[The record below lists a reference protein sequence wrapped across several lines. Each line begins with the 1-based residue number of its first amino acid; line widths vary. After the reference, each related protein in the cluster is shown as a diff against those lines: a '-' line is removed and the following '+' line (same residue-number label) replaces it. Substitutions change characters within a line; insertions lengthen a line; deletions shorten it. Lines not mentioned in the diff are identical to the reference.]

1 MASADK
7 SQKKAKT
14 KTTPVSLPM
23 VPNTAPNPGTEA
35 TEHFVRGVITRGEAI
50 SGSEGPLPPGVTH
63 EIVSEEKGE
72 IPVIRRRRFSAF

>member
-1 MASADK
+1 MASDDK
-7 SQKKAKT
+7 SPKKGKT
-14 KTTPVSLPM
+14 KKNPQPLPLL
-23 VPNTAPNPGTEA
+23 PPPAPKADAEA

-50 SGSEGPLPPGVTH
+50 SAIEGPLPPGVTH

>member
-1 MASADK
+1 MASSDK

-14 KTTPVSLPM
+14 KTIPVSLPM
-23 VPNTAPNPGTEA
+23 LPPRAPKADAEA

-50 SGSEGPLPPGVTH
+50 SAIEGPLPPGVTH